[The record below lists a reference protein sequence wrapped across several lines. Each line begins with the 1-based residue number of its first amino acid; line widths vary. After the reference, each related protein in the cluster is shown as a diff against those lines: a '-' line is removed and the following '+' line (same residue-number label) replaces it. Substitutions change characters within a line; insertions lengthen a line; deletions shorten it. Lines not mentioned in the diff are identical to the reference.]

1 MISEID
7 HILGFFAALTVVTS
21 ESLSRLRLMLSF
33 RVTLSYFSVSVEHFW
48 FSIDLK
54 AVKLSSDNNES
65 VFDFVLSWGRL
76 CNDTLDV
83 SSDSLGMCV
92 NSGDGILSIAISVL
106 ISGENSLW
114 THFFTGFLRLVTS
127 STSMSTSETSDIPDV
142 SETGLL
148 SSSDR
153 EFWLEI
159 LSSFDESLS
168 GKKSKLKIE

>member
-7 HILGFFAALTVVTS
+7 HILGFFAALTLVTS
-21 ESLSRLRLMLSF
+21 ESLSRLRLVLSF

-54 AVKLSSDNNES
+54 AVKLSNDNNGS

-83 SSDSLGMCV
+83 SSDLLGMCV

-106 ISGENSLW
+106 ISGENSL
-114 THFFTGFLRLVTS
+114 
-127 STSMSTSETSDIPDV
+127 
-142 SETGLL
+142 
-148 SSSDR
+148 
-153 EFWLEI
+153 
-159 LSSFDESLS
+159 
-168 GKKSKLKIE
+168 